1 MASQRH
7 RTNQADNNSLTEALR
22 IKQPLEPQP
31 ANLEPKQGD
40 CLQEC
45 ESVMGSVVK
54 KQGDCLQECE
64 IVMGS
69 VVKNLR
75 FHCKA
80 CKFNPSQKLR
90 FLHASA

>member
-1 MASQRH
+1 MVSQRH

-45 ESVMGSVVK
+45 E
-54 KQGDCLQECE
+54 

-80 CKFNPSQKLR
+80 CKFNPSQELR
-90 FLHASA
+90 FLHASG